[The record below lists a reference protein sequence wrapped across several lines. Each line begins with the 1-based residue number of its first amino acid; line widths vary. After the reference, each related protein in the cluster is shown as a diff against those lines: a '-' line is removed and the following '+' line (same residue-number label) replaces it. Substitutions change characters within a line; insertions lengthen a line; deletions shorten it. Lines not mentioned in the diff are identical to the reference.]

1 MKSKISFPWR
11 IFLVALVLRLI
22 PVLLTR
28 SLGIGLDDMF
38 QYDML
43 ARSLASGNGYRWY
56 VYEDLQRLEPYVD
69 FDLSSGDYDPDRGVL
84 TSFRPPMYPA
94 FLSLIY
100 LVIGVGVNRFFIVRL
115 VQAFIGAAL
124 APLTYILSYKILNPQ
139 TAVISGYDPSGG
151 VVDERVIKTSRAA
164 AWAVTCYPML
174 IVFPLSLATE
184 NLFFV
189 LVLISTLVLLQAAET
204 RKSTHFVMAGA
215 LFGLTALTRSVILA
229 VVGLC
234 SLWVWFILREHK
246 SAVLMFLSMLIVI
259 SPWVIRNSLLYDR
272 FTGIESSLGYNLY
285 VGYHPEGTGTFQYGI
300 SLDLVPILDDGVRDQ
315 FGRQAAIQFIRDNPA
330 RVPYLA
336 LRKLGLFFG
345 LERRAATYF
354 YSNNFFGF
362 VPLPL
367 LILAAFTL
375 CPPFVI
381 LGVSAIAGLA
391 LIRWERYTVLLAL
404 IMIGY
409 LAPHIIIQAE
419 ERFHLVLV
427 PFFAILAAKAWTSGW
442 RAFANRWQQSSAGK
456 IAISL
461 AVLAVLLLFLNW
473 GLELSRDA
481 DKIAAL
487 LGPNGN
493 QTYYPY

>member
-1 MKSKISFPWR
+1 MKPKLSFPWR

-43 ARSLASGNGYRWY
+43 ARSLASGNGFRWY
-56 VYEDLQRLEPYVD
+56 AYEDLQLLEPYIT
-69 FDLSSGDYDPDRGVL
+69 FDLSSVEYDPIRGVL

-100 LVIGVGVNRFFIVRL
+100 RAVGVGAHRFFIVRL

-124 APLTYILSYKILNPQ
+124 APLTYLLSYKILNFQP
-139 TAVISGYDPSGG
+139 TSKPRNDSSGG
-151 VVDERVIKTSRAA
+151 VIDERVIKTSRAA
-164 AWAVTCYPML
+164 AWVVACYPML

-189 LVLISTLVLLQAAET
+189 LVLISTLALLKAAGT

-215 LFGLTALTRSVILA
+215 LFGMTALTRSVILA

-234 SLWVWFILREHK
+234 LLWIWFVLRERK
-246 SAVLMFLSMLIVI
+246 SAALMFFSMLIVI

-272 FTGIESSLGYNLY
+272 FTGIESSLGYSLY
-285 VGYHPEGTGTFQYGI
+285 AGYHPEGTGTFQYGI

-315 FGRQAAIQFIRDNPA
+315 VGMQAAIQFIRDNPA

-336 LRKLGLFFG
+336 LRKLGHFFG

-362 VPLPL
+362 IPLPL
-367 LILAAFTL
+367 LLLAALTL
-375 CPPFVI
+375 WAPFVI

-391 LIRWERYTVLLAL
+391 LMRWDRLTVLLAL

-442 RAFANRWQQSSAGK
+442 RAFANRWQASSAGK
-456 IAISL
+456 IAVSL

-493 QTYYPY
+493 QTHFPY